1 MLLLAWSAAAA
12 GQDQL
17 GTLFHTPKE
26 RDLLERLR
34 RGEKVE
40 AAAVTRPDPTIT
52 GYVKRSDG
60 KSTVFLDKQP
70 FAVGNQQDNNL
81 IEPGVVQRFDPAPP
95 VTASTTGASRAASGT
110 RQTRERRLG
119 RKGAHFQAQGCR
131 YDHRAA
137 RQKKA
142 IDRDRALE
150 RPVPALGFP
159 EASP

>member
-1 MLLLAWSAAAA
+1 MLLAWSAAAA

-40 AAAVTRPDPTIT
+40 AAAVTRPDPTVT

-70 FAVGNQQDNNL
+70 FTVGNPQDNNL

-95 VTASTTGASRAASGT
+95 VLLPPPAQQGPQAAPIKRDNADSEEKGIIT
-110 RQTRERRLG
+110 RL
-119 RKGAHFQAQGCR
+119 K
-131 YDHRAA
+131 DAA
-137 RQKKA
+137 RSSRRKA
-142 IDRDRALE
+142 DEGD
-150 RPVPALGFP
+150 
-159 EASP
+159 

>member
-1 MLLLAWSAAAA
+1 MRTNLAIVLLAWSAVAA

-40 AAAVTRPDPTIT
+40 ATAVTRPDPTIT

-60 KSTVFLDKQP
+60 KSTVFLDRQP
-70 FAVGNQQDNNL
+70 FAVGDPKDNIL

-95 VTASTTGASRAASGT
+95 PPTPP
-110 RQTRERRLG
+110 
-119 RKGAHFQAQGCR
+119 
-131 YDHRAA
+131 
-137 RQKKA
+137 
-142 IDRDRALE
+142 
-150 RPVPALGFP
+150 PVPQSAPAKRENADP
-159 EASP
+159 EGKGLIPRLKDAATSSRRKAKADE

>member
-12 GQDQL
+12 GQDPL

-52 GYVKRSDG
+52 GFVKRSDG

-70 FAVGNQQDNNL
+70 FAVGNPKDNNL

-95 VTASTTGASRAASGT
+95 PPPPPPLQPQGQQTQRTEPAKRENPDSGEGNAVSRLKDAAAKLRNRGS
-110 RQTRERRLG
+110 E
-119 RKGAHFQAQGCR
+119 
-131 YDHRAA
+131 
-137 RQKKA
+137 
-142 IDRDRALE
+142 E
-150 RPVPALGFP
+150 
-159 EASP
+159 

>member
-12 GQDQL
+12 GQDPL

-52 GYVKRSDG
+52 GFVKRSDG

-95 VTASTTGASRAASGT
+95 PPPPVQGPQATPAKRENAEPEGKGLIPRLRDAAKSSR
-110 RQTRERRLG
+110 
-119 RKGAHFQAQGCR
+119 RKADEG
-131 YDHRAA
+131 D
-137 RQKKA
+137 
-142 IDRDRALE
+142 
-150 RPVPALGFP
+150 
-159 EASP
+159 

>member
-12 GQDQL
+12 GQEQL

-40 AAAVTRPDPTIT
+40 ATAVTRPDPTIT
-52 GYVKRSDG
+52 GFVKRSDG
-60 KSTVFLDKQP
+60 NSTVFLDKQP

-95 VTASTTGASRAASGT
+95 VLLPPPAQQGT
-110 RQTRERRLG
+110 KAVPAKRDNADSEEKGIITRLR
-119 RKGAHFQAQGCR
+119 
-131 YDHRAA
+131 DAA
-137 RQKKA
+137 RSSRRKA
-142 IDRDRALE
+142 
-150 RPVPALGFP
+150 
-159 EASP
+159 EADE

>member
-12 GQDQL
+12 GQDPL

-52 GYVKRSDG
+52 GFVKRSDG

-70 FAVGNQQDNNL
+70 FAVGNPKDNNL
-81 IEPGVVQRFDPAPP
+81 IGPGVVQRFDPAPP
-95 VTASTTGASRAASGT
+95 PPPPP
-110 RQTRERRLG
+110 QTQGQQTQRVEPAKRG
-119 RKGAHFQAQGCR
+119 SPDSEEKGAVSR
-131 YDHRAA
+131 LKDAA
-137 RQKKA
+137 AKLRN
-142 IDRDRALE
+142 RGSE
-150 RPVPALGFP
+150 
-159 EASP
+159 E

>member
-12 GQDQL
+12 GQDPL

-52 GYVKRSDG
+52 GFVKRSDG

-70 FAVGNQQDNNL
+70 FAVGDPKDNNL

-95 VTASTTGASRAASGT
+95 PPPPPPGPQAAPAKRETAEPEGKGLIPRLRDAATSSR
-110 RQTRERRLG
+110 
-119 RKGAHFQAQGCR
+119 RKAEEG
-131 YDHRAA
+131 D
-137 RQKKA
+137 
-142 IDRDRALE
+142 
-150 RPVPALGFP
+150 
-159 EASP
+159 